1 MKFIAALLSIAL
13 SSTSATKNVIGRNRK
28 LSKKL
33 NAGHKLP
40 DSIKVNSDL
49 GGKVMTHARQL
60 DEDEVDFSWVE
71 NYSIKFQGCHHISQ
85 WNQDAEDDEDVRIAT
100 KRLVRF
106 RLCPSDECTQQS
118 AGGCSSGYGDYV
130 IDMNIFL
137 ESYIDSIEQYNEA
150 KCEYLENMSGC
161 GNNDDG
167 NNYDYC
173 VYDYYVAKGMED
185 VCAEENPYNADDDAE
200 QAEQFEIA
208 EYVECA
214 EIEFEDDEDNRRKLD
229 EEEEVQYYLGPYCAE
244 QGGAIYLGMFT
255 DDTCS
260 TFADE
265 YGGLETYYSKAKEEL
280 PFGSSNIVSM
290 DCYKCQEPE
299 AQFNYDGDDQE
310 DEDGVSEFC
319 EAVYEEAGK
328 CEANIEYGENY
339 NACTYIQG
347 IQVIRKNGII
357 VSTGSKANK
366 TASIFIGV
374 FVVAFVLLSAYVYYL
389 KTKLDR
395 ATINLAE

>member
-1 MKFIAALLSIAL
+1 MKFVAALLSFAFV
-13 SSTSATKNVIGRNRK
+13 STNATKNAIGRNRK
-28 LSKKL
+28 LSP
-33 NAGHKLP
+33 GHKLP
-40 DSIKVNSDL
+40 ESIKINSKL
-49 GGKVMTHARQL
+49 GGKVMSQARKL
-60 DEDEVDFSWVE
+60 DDNDEVDFTWVE

-85 WNQDAEDDEDVRIAT
+85 WNQDADDEEDVRIAT

-106 RLCPSDECTQQS
+106 RLCPSDECSLQN
-118 AGGCSSGYGDYV
+118 AGGCSSGYGEYV

-137 ESYIDSIEQYNEA
+137 ESYIESIEQYNEA

-161 GNNDDG
+161 GNDDG
-167 NNYDYC
+167 DNEDYC
-173 VYDYYVAKGMED
+173 VYDYYVSQGMED
-185 VCAEENPYNADDDAE
+185 ICAENNPYKADDDE
-200 QAEQFEIA
+200 EEAEQFEIA

-214 EIEFEDDEDNRRKLD
+214 QIEFENDDNRRKLD

-255 DDTCS
+255 DETCS

-265 YGGLETYYSKAKEEL
+265 FGGKQSYYDLASEEL

-299 AQFNYDGDDQE
+299 VQFNYDGDDNE
-310 DEDGVSEFC
+310 DDDGVSEMC
-319 EAVYEEAGK
+319 EAVYEQAGK
-328 CEANIEYGENY
+328 CESNVEYGDNY
-339 NACTYIQG
+339 NACSYIQG

-357 VSTGSKANK
+357 VSAGSKANK
-366 TASIFIGV
+366 TASIFIGL
-374 FVVAFVLLSAYVYYL
+374 FVVAFVLLSAFVYFL

-395 ATINLAE
+395 ASINLAE

>member
-1 MKFIAALLSIAL
+1 MKFVAALLSIAL
-13 SSTSATKNVIGRNRK
+13 ASTSAANNAIGRNRK
-28 LSKKL
+28 LSKNIK
-33 NAGHKLP
+33 AGHKLP
-40 DSIKVNSDL
+40 DSIKVNSKL
-49 GGKVMTHARQL
+49 GGKVMSQARQL

-85 WNQDAEDDEDVRIAT
+85 WNQDADDEEDVRIAT

-106 RLCPSDECTQQS
+106 RLCPSDECSLQN
-118 AGGCSSGYGDYV
+118 AGGCSSGYGEYV

-137 ESYIDSIEQYNEA
+137 ESYIESIEQYNEA

-167 NNYDYC
+167 DNADYC
-173 VYDYYVAKGMED
+173 VYDYYVSQGMED
-185 VCAEENPYNADDDAE
+185 ICAEENPYKADDDAE
-200 QAEQFEIA
+200 EAEQFEIA
-208 EYVECA
+208 DYVECA
-214 EIEFEDDEDNRRKLD
+214 EAKFENDNRRKLEE
-229 EEEEVQYYLGPYCAE
+229 EEEEVQYFLGPYCAE
-244 QGGAIYLGMFT
+244 QGGAIFLGMFT

-265 YGGLETYYSKAKEEL
+265 YGGKQSYYELASEEL

-299 AQFNYDGDDQE
+299 VQFNYDGDDNQ
-310 DEDGVSEFC
+310 DDDGVSEMC
-319 EAVYEEAGK
+319 EAIYTQAGK
-328 CEANIEYGENY
+328 CEANIAYGDNY

-357 VSTGSKANK
+357 VSAGSKANK
-366 TASIFIGV
+366 TASIFIGF
-374 FVVAFVLLSAYVYYL
+374 FVVAFVLLSAFVYFL

-395 ATINLAE
+395 ASINLAE